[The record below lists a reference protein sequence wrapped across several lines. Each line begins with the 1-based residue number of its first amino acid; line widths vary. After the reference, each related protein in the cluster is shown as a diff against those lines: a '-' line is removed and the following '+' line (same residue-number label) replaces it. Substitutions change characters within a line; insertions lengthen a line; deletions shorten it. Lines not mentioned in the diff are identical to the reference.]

1 MWVGLKFN
9 YGSIME
15 SFSVLIGGRKR
26 RKFRKDDSNGN
37 YYIGIA
43 WLNFWY
49 FTQLKRLWTLVHRC
63 LYITLVPPDL
73 KSIFESL
80 LVISWLVMVS
90 NPPRIFGLKKV
101 SLLFFQFVF
110 KVLFN
115 FDTFFWLVVTVD
127 YSPEKRF
134 SPQVIGTFQLE
145 FLIIPNPTKTHDH
158 SHVGGTP
165 PPTNSRHFLKSDQ
178 EH

>member
-1 MWVGLKFN
+1 
-9 YGSIME
+9 ME

-37 YYIGIA
+37 YYMGIA

-80 LVISWLVMVS
+80 WVISWLVMVS
-90 NPPRIFGLKKV
+90 NLPRIFGLKKSV
-101 SLLFFQFVF
+101 TPLFPICLQSFVQLWHF
-110 KVLFN
+110 
-115 FDTFFWLVVTVD
+115 FFWLVTVD

-134 SPQVIGTFQLE
+134 SLQVIGTFQLE

-178 EH
+178 EY